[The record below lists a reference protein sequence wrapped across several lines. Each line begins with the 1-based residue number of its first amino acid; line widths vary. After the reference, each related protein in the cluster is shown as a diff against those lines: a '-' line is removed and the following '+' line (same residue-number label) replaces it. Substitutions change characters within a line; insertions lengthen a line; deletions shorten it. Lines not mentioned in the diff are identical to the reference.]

1 MLILE
6 RLNEVKIPIVALQA
20 RPGTAELNHT
30 YEDDFLRLMSVPLGL
45 RLLACFAVLAVA
57 SPYYI
62 CSDQAMDERRKGYYI
77 EGEGATYAALSL
89 PQYISAFATRVLQ
102 CTSVCLKGER
112 A

>member
-30 YEDDFLRLMSVPLGL
+30 YEDDFFRLMSVPLGL

-57 SPYYI
+57 SSQRGF
-62 CSDQAMDERRKGYYI
+62 CSTEHQRLISPQTKSPS
-77 EGEGATYAALSL
+77 LSCFCVTTHTL
-89 PQYISAFATRVLQ
+89 QSVLYMYLIML
-102 CTSVCLKGER
+102 TI
-112 A
+112 